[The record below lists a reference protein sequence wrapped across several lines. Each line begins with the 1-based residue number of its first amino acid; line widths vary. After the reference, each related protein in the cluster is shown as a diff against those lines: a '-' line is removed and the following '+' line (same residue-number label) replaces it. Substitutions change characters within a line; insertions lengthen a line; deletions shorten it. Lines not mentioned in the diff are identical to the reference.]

1 MYGASRSNFPINHL
15 TRGWQGG
22 EMVRK
27 AGTERESCKSE
38 RTVSKIGWYQEQ
50 GIEGNAFVLTSLH
63 GECSRSKDCVQIAR
77 ICLFFYF
84 PVWGN
89 EQKIWLGV
97 TIKRSSNFSFPFLW
111 LGHLKFE
118 RFAFDYFYSKFC
130 LCELTEMR
138 RTRACSSVVLSSF
151 VRRPA
156 ENLVKNENRTFED
169 FFYFRIF
176 ITRISFLSKS

>member
-1 MYGASRSNFPINHL
+1 
-15 TRGWQGG
+15 
-22 EMVRK
+22 MVRK

-151 VRRPA
+151 VRKPA

-176 ITRISFLSKS
+176 ITRISLLSKS